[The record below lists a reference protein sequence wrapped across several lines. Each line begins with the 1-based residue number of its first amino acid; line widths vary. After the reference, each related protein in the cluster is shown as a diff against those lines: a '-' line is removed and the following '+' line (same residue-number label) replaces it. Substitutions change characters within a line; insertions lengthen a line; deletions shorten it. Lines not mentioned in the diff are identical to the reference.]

1 MKKLMK
7 IVRLKILLSLVLAV
21 RGGSE
26 KCHPENSVCVT
37 SQKQNATELP
47 VLHVRLASFEDA
59 AKVLAGLNGSYQAW
73 VTREEVKMDLKG
85 NGGSVVTEKEKCRME
100 EGQRTPGWV
109 KRLIFRLFFAPLER
123 KPHLFVMTS
132 CRLTRRLL

>member
-59 AKVLAGLNGSYQAW
+59 AKVLAKLIGTREAW
-73 VTREEVKMDLKG
+73 VTREEVRMDLKG
-85 NGGSVVTEKEKCRME
+85 GGGEEVTEKETCRKE
-100 EGQRTPGWV
+100 EEQRTPGWV
-109 KRLIFRLFFAPLER
+109 KRLIFLFFA
-123 KPHLFVMTS
+123 T
-132 CRLTRRLL
+132 